1 MDTSSPIGVIFDMDG
16 VLVDSAAAHL
26 RSWQLPDRPVAREF
40 ERIRP
45 ALLCVPSGLC
55 GGEKCGLT

>member
-1 MDTSSPIGVIFDMDG
+1 MDG